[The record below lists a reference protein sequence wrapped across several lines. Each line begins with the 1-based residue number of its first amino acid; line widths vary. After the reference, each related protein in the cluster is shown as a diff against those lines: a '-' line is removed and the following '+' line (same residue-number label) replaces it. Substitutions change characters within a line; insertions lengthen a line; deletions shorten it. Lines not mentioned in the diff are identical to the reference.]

1 MKKVLVIVLAC
12 MIVVALTACS
22 TTSTDKKTESS
33 TSSNEDVNETAEE
46 ETKEI
51 NENFVSW
58 PSGGLFA
65 ALPKPESDKVVIN
78 YQSDEYFDVKVYDI
92 SQDDYTKYV
101 GKLRD
106 MGYKDREDKQ
116 IAEWVFNAVDPQ
128 GYEIMSS
135 VDDVDKIMYIQFK
148 SPDSTLKF

>member
-1 MKKVLVIVLAC
+1 MKRLLAFVLVWL
-12 MIVVALTACS
+12 IVVALTACS
-22 TTSTDKKTESS
+22 TTSTDKKTDSGTSS
-33 TSSNEDVNETAEE
+33 TENENEISEE

-51 NENFVSW
+51 NEDFVSW

-65 ALPKPESDKVVIN
+65 ALPKPESDKVVIS
-78 YQSDEYFDVKVYDI
+78 YQSDEYFDVKVYDT

-101 GKLRD
+101 EKMRE

-116 IAEWVFNAVDPQ
+116 MAEWVFNAVDPQ